1 MGFIYRIRCKENG
14 KSYIGRSL
22 HDPLLRWKQHV
33 YKSRRPESRTLLGNA
48 INKYGESAF
57 EIETLCELPE
67 ESLDNM
73 ECYYAEQYES
83 YVWEGG
89 YNQTLCGRGRP
100 YDYNTK
106 EETKRKMSQAR
117 LGKSLGAETKAKLSA
132 SMQGHKRC
140 VGRVMSVESK
150 AKNRAAQPSLKLTD
164 DNVRYIRENPEKLSK
179 YALAKKLGVSRSLV
193 YLVVCGKSH
202 KDVV

>member
-1 MGFIYRIRCKENG
+1 MGFVYRIRCKENG

-33 YKSRRPESRTLLGNA
+33 YKSKRAEGRTLLGNA
-48 INKYGESAF
+48 INKYGVDAF
-57 EIETLCELPE
+57 EIETLCEVPDDA
-67 ESLDNM
+67 LDNM
-73 ECYYAEQYES
+73 ECYYAEQYQS

-100 YDYNTK
+100 YDYKTN
-106 EETKRKMSQAR
+106 EETKRRMGEAQRNRRATD
-117 LGKSLGAETKAKLSA
+117 ETKAKISK

-140 VGRVMSVESK
+140 VGRVVSVASK
-150 AKNRAAQPSLKLTD
+150 GKNRASQPNLKLTD
-164 DNVRYIRENPEKLSK
+164 DGVRLVRTNPDNLSN
-179 YALAKKLGVSRSLV
+179 YALAEKLGVSRSLV
-193 YLVVCGKSH
+193 YLVACGKTH